1 MINLESKTFLGMVIA
16 EFDKKKVIS
25 HQSLK
30 DDASFQTILNLEY
43 LNHYVRYK
51 YFETESLSDAL

>member
-30 DDASFQTILNLEY
+30 DDEY

-51 YFETESLSDAL
+51 YFETESLSDSL